1 MSGDNKDS
9 ISCHQVAVRDAS
21 MSQVISHHFGIK
33 DSIKDIT
40 LEKMFRMFKMIL
52 VNKHFFQANY
62 DDQQWGASRRWNVLH
77 SLVKGTVNKGDHYVV
92 PLLFQDKNLV
102 MPNNSIQALRRL
114 KFLKRQ
120 LLRDK
125 VFSRIIKNSWMTS

>member
-21 MSQVISHHFGIK
+21 MSQVISHHFEIK
-33 DSIKDIT
+33 DFIKDIT

-77 SLVKGTVNKGDHYVV
+77 NLAKGTVNKGDHYVV

-102 MPNNSIQALRRL
+102 IPNNSTQALRRL

>member
-33 DSIKDIT
+33 DFIKDIT

-77 SLVKGTVNKGDHYVV
+77 NLAKGTVNKGDHYVV

-102 MPNNSIQALRRL
+102 IPNNSIQALRRL

>member
-62 DDQQWGASRRWNVLH
+62 DDQQWGTSRRWNILH

>member
-92 PLLFQDKNLV
+92 PLLFQNKNLV

>member
-62 DDQQWGASRRWNVLH
+62 DDQQWGTSRRWNVLH

>member
-77 SLVKGTVNKGDHYVV
+77 NLVKGTVNKGDHYVV

>member
-33 DSIKDIT
+33 DFIKDIT

-77 SLVKGTVNKGDHYVV
+77 NLAKGTANKGDHYVV

-102 MPNNSIQALRRL
+102 IPNNSIQALRRL